1 MKVRK
6 RRRDSETGSPVASS
20 EELQEFELP
29 GDSKEIDGSLVAAGA
44 YHQSV
49 DETSMPDFAGFAS
62 SCAETEKFGSLE
74 VDGDPMI
81 AFDISACDE
90 KKDASLEA
98 GSSLIICSESKER
111 KGGSL
116 ENDGG
121 CIVNAVVAVEKTG
134 EENGCLEAVNG
145 SINVSESAREK
156 DGSLVAEIDAIFAI
170 ESNEKKDDSFVAFS
184 EPIASIESSGMNA
197 GSFLAESGTMVS
209 VEITERDNA
218 LLGVSGD
225 LILVEDADK
234 ALMEKVG
241 DGSAIVTPKKAPV
254 PRSSS
259 YHGVTKHRWSGKF
272 EAHLWDG
279 TINIES
285 RRRKGKQGGYDTEED
300 AARAYDLAALKYWG
314 PNSSTKLNFPISEYE
329 KELEEMTSMSQDE
342 WIQCLRR
349 RSRSFSRGISSYR
362 GVTRRGK
369 DGKWQARLG
378 SVAGTRAIF
387 LGAFD
392 TEEEAAIAYDIGLI
406 KLRGLNAITNFNIS
420 NYTDLID
427 R

>member
-6 RRRDSETGSPVASS
+6 RRRDSEPGSPEASS
-20 EELQEFELP
+20 EELQEFELL
-29 GDSKEIDGSLVAAGA
+29 GESKEIDGSLVAAGA

-49 DETSMPDFAGFAS
+49 DEASMPDFAGFAS

-98 GSSLIICSESKER
+98 GSSLIICSDSEKK

-116 ENDGG
+116 ERDGG
-121 CIVNAVVAVEKTG
+121 CIVNAIVAVEKTN
-134 EENGCLEAVNG
+134 EENGCLDAVNG
-145 SINVSESAREK
+145 SITASETAREK

-170 ESNEKKDDSFVAFS
+170 ESNEKKDDSFVAFG
-184 EPIASIESSGMNA
+184 EPIASIEGSGMNA
-197 GSFLAESGTMVS
+197 GSFAAESGTMVS
-209 VEITERDNA
+209 VGIIERNDT

-225 LILVEDADK
+225 LISTEDADK

-241 DGSAIVTPKKAPV
+241 DGSAIAAPKKAPV

-285 RRRKGKQGGYDTEED
+285 RRRKGKQGGYDSEED

-362 GVTRRGK
+362 GVTRGK

-406 KLRGLNAITNFNIS
+406 KLRGLNAITNFDIS